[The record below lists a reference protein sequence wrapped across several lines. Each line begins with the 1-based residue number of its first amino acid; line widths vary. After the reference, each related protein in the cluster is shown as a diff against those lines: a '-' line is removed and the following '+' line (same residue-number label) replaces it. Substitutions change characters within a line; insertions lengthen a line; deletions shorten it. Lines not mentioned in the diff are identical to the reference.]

1 MEWSVEFFFKYLP
14 TVLSPLTPM
23 TEVGVTKQDERREKN
38 ELKSWR
44 REKERERER
53 EKERSGGGSSGK
65 IRLITLYAWLSPKW
79 ARDYYFPRV

>member
-1 MEWSVEFFFKYLP
+1 
-14 TVLSPLTPM
+14 M

-53 EKERSGGGSSGK
+53 KRGAAAAAAEKS
-65 IRLITLYAWLSPKW
+65 
-79 ARDYYFPRV
+79 D

>member
-44 REKERERER
+44 REKER
-53 EKERSGGGSSGK
+53 SGGGSSGK